1 MTGLVF
7 IVMQKKIIL
16 SVLCF
21 LLLLQGYAQQSRPL
35 SSTEILQKMEQ
46 LNVLGTVMYVAAHP
60 DDENTRLLSYLVHHD
75 HVRTVYLSLTRG
87 DGGQN
92 ILGDEQGAALG
103 LIRTHELMEARNID
117 GAEQMFTRVI
127 DFGFTKSPE
136 ETFHFW
142 NRGDVVSDV
151 QFAFDLYKPDVVI
164 MRFPTTGEGGHG
176 QHTASAIAAVAAVN
190 KKDAHWKPRRLLFNA
205 FRFGNRNTTNEDQ
218 FKIAIN
224 QYDPILGEGYGEMAG
239 RSRSVHKSQGA
250 GTPQSV
256 GKAMEYFQLIDG
268 APMSTSLYDGID
280 MSWNRVKRPGI
291 GARIKSVIRHF
302 DVQQPAASLPELL
315 AIRRMISEVPDDFWR
330 TQKLKELDQIIFSC
344 AGVMAELVTDQPDA
358 VPGTTLDFNLR
369 LIARSATV
377 PVVLHQLV
385 LPASDQTDLPENLPL
400 QNDSLY
406 QFPLQIPIAGDE
418 PVTEPY
424 WLQHTPK
431 PGAYQYDRDVYKGQ
445 PEADNPLHA
454 TIVLDI
460 DGVQLSLPVA
470 LSYKKLDPVKG
481 DVVQRL
487 RIVPAVSVEP
497 LSPLFIFERGKEVTK
512 WVRIRAFQDISHA
525 KLTVSNNNTPLT
537 DLSISHLESGKDTL
551 IAVVIPTQQ
560 IDTAEQDNQIIYS
573 VQVNGKDYM
582 RCRKLITYPHLPEL
596 QYFTDSRSK
605 VTEKN
610 WTSTVKKIGYINGAG
625 DMVDAVLSECGLDV
639 ERIPESALSNA
650 DNLQT
655 YDAIVM
661 GVRAFNTQKHIGSWM
676 PVLMQYVANGG
687 TLVVQYNTT
696 QDLKSKDFG
705 PYLFQVGRQRVTE
718 EDAVVTITHPDAVLL
733 NLPNKI
739 TSKDFDHWV
748 QERGVY
754 FPENPDA
761 HYQTMLS
768 MHDKGEPGLNNAIL
782 YTPYGK
788 GHYIYT
794 SLVFFRQLPAG
805 NRGAIRLM
813 MNMLSV
819 GSTGN

>member
-1 MTGLVF
+1 
-7 IVMQKKIIL
+7 
-16 SVLCF
+16 
-21 LLLLQGYAQQSRPL
+21 
-35 SSTEILQKMEQ
+35 MEQ

-103 LIRTHELMEARNID
+103 LIRTHELMEARKID

-142 NRGDVVSDV
+142 NREDVVSDV
-151 QFAFDLYKPDVVI
+151 QFAFDRYKPDVVI

-176 QHTASAIAAVAAVN
+176 QHTASAIAAVAAVD
-190 KKDAHWKPRRLLFNA
+190 KKDGHWKPHRLLFNA

-218 FKIAIN
+218 FKTAIN
-224 QYDPILGEGYGEMAG
+224 QYDPLLGEGYGEMAG

-256 GKAMEYFQLIDG
+256 GKAMEYFQLIAG
-268 APMSTSLYDGID
+268 APMTTSLYDGVD
-280 MSWNRVKRPGI
+280 LSWNRVKRPDI
-291 GARIKSVIRHF
+291 GERINRMIQQF
-302 DVQQPAASLPELL
+302 DVQQPSASLPELL

-330 TQKLKELDQIIFSC
+330 TQKLKELDQIILSC
-344 AGVMAELVTDQPDA
+344 AGLMAELVTDQPDA
-358 VPGTTLDFNLR
+358 VPGATLDFNLR
-369 LIARSATV
+369 LIARSSAV
-377 PVVLHQLV
+377 PVVLHQLI
-385 LPASDQTDLPENLPL
+385 LPDTKQAGLPENLQL

-406 QFPLQIPIAGDE
+406 QFSLQIPISGDE

-431 PGAYQYDRDVYKGQ
+431 PGAYQYDREVYQGQ
-445 PEADNPLHA
+445 PEADNPLNA
-454 TIVLDI
+454 MVVLDM
-460 DGVQLSLPVA
+460 DGVRITLPVA

-497 LSPLFIFERGKEVTK
+497 LSPLFIFERGKDVTK
-512 WVRIRAFQDISHA
+512 WLRIRAFQNISNA
-525 KLTVSNNNTPLT
+525 KLTVSNNNKSLT
-537 DLSISHLESGKDTL
+537 DLSIPYLESGKDTL
-551 IAVVIPTQQ
+551 IAVVIPTAQ
-560 IDTAEQDNQIIYS
+560 IDTAEEDNQIVYS

-605 VTEKN
+605 VIEKN
-610 WTSTVKKIGYINGAG
+610 WISTAKKIGYINGAG
-625 DMVDAVLSECGLDV
+625 DMVDAVLRECGLDV
-639 ERIPESALSNA
+639 ERIPESALSNVQ
-650 DNLQT
+650 NLEA

-661 GVRAFNTQKHIGSWM
+661 GVRAFNTQKQIGSWM
-676 PVLMQYVANGG
+676 PILMQYIAHGG
-687 TLVVQYNTT
+687 TLVVQYNTM
-696 QDLKSKDFG
+696 QDLKSTDFG
-705 PYLFQVGRQRVTE
+705 PYPFQVGRERVTE
-718 EDAVVTITHPDAVLL
+718 EDAVVTITRPDAALL
-733 NLPNKI
+733 NFPNKI

-748 QERGVY
+748 QERGIY
-754 FPENPDA
+754 FPENPDK

-768 MHDKGEPGLNNAIL
+768 MHDKDNPELNNAIL

-794 SLVFFRQLPAG
+794 SLVFFRELPAG

-813 MNMLSV
+813 MNMLSA
-819 GSTGN
+819 GTTGN